1 MPDTT
6 ARAGPLAALVAEGP
20 GHRFVVYGD
29 SCSGIAGAPHERT
42 FASVNAVVRRLQP
55 PPEFV
60 LFLGDEIAGLSA
72 DPDELRTQWRY
83 WLEHEMG
90 WLDRSAIPLWNCT
103 SNHTT
108 YDTMSEAVFREMLGH
123 LPCNGPPGQEG
134 LSYWV
139 RRDDLLLVFVHTQWS
154 GLGGEGRVETVW
166 LRDVLGRHADARYK
180 LVIGHHPVHPI
191 NGFSGAYQRE
201 IGPEHASAFWDT
213 LVDHDVLAYL
223 CSHILAFD
231 VQVHR
236 GVLQVCT
243 AGAGTAHRMPEGVEY
258 LHCVQAALDAG
269 GLRYQVL
276 DTEGCVREQ
285 LRWPLHLPEVERWQD
300 LVAGEHAAPFSNDP
314 SANRIAAFRFVG
326 HCAPAGDGSPQ
337 TLVTAFQPGVLPAL
351 WIGLGGPEQRLT
363 VIIGREP
370 RRSPYYWHGPT
381 LAPDAAFDVRLLLH
395 AGMGPGGVTC
405 CTGADKRWSSL
416 TAASPFG
423 AERLHWPSRW
433 CVGHAPRGA
442 ADQPFRGSA
451 LQVSFCLVDT
461 RSSEHRAELAAER
474 PPS

>member
-1 MPDTT
+1 MPDSTS
-6 ARAGPLAALVAEGP
+6 RAGPLAALVAEGP

-42 FASVNAVVRRLQP
+42 FASINGIVRRLQP
-55 PPEFV
+55 APEFV

-72 DPDELRTQWRY
+72 DPDELRAQWRY
-83 WLEHEMG
+83 WLDHEMA

-108 YDTMSEAVFREMLGH
+108 YDTTSEAVFREMLSH
-123 LPCNGPPGQEG
+123 LPRNGPLGHEG

-139 RRDDLLLVFVHTQWS
+139 RRGDLLLVVVHTQWS
-154 GLGGEGRVETVW
+154 GLGGEGRVETAW
-166 LRDVLGRHADARYK
+166 LREVLGRHGDARHK
-180 LVIGHHPVHPI
+180 LVMGHHPVHPV

-201 IGPEHASAFWDT
+201 IGPEHAGDFWDA
-213 LVDHDVLAYL
+213 LVDNGVLAYL

-269 GLRYQVL
+269 GLHYQVL
-276 DTEGCVREQ
+276 DAQGSVRERLQ
-285 LRWPLHLPEVERWQD
+285 WPLRLPAVERWHS
-300 LVAGEHAAPFSNDP
+300 LAAGDHAAPFSGDP
-314 SANRIAAFRFVG
+314 GADRIAAFRFVG
-326 HCAPAGDGSPQ
+326 RTAPAGDGSPQ
-337 TLVTAFQPGVLPAL
+337 TLVSAFQTGLLPAL
-351 WIGLGGPEQRLT
+351 WIGLVGPEQRLT

-370 RRSPYYWHGPT
+370 RRSPYYWHGPA
-381 LAPDAAFDVRLLLH
+381 LAPDEAFDVRLVLH
-395 AGMGPGGVTC
+395 AGMGPGGVMSC
-405 CTGADKRWSSL
+405 IGADAPWSSL
-416 TAASPFG
+416 GAASPWG
-423 AERLHWPSRW
+423 AERLHWPARW
-433 CVGHAPRGA
+433 SVGQASRGA
-442 ADQPFRGSA
+442 GDQPFRGSI
-451 LQVSFCLVDT
+451 LQVSFCRIDAPSK
-461 RSSEHRAELAAER
+461 RRAELAAER